1 MARSK
6 GLAKQMDF
14 INILNLTGG
23 ELIGAY
29 TAAYVLCAL
38 GLAMHFGFTGL
49 LNFGQAAFA
58 ALGAYGYAIAT
69 LTFGWPWY
77 SSVLFG
83 LLCSALFA
91 VLLGIP
97 TLRLR
102 ADYLAIVTI
111 ASSQALVS
119 VFGVGQ
125 YRDVTGG
132 SNGLSQFGESFYA
145 MNFLPDQ
152 RFEIGVLTYSSN
164 EVFIRI
170 VAWSL
175 VILCAL
181 LLLILTRSPWGRVLK
196 GIREDE
202 DAIRSLGKNVFAYKL
217 QSLVIG
223 GTFAS
228 LGGMVF
234 VMTSQTNQPVT
245 WGTDF
250 TFMTWTILL
259 LGGAATILGPIIG
272 GMIFFAL
279 LMFLQGIMEG
289 LVNLG
294 LLPFLDVAQVGQ
306 IRFLLVGLVLML
318 LVIFRPQ
325 GIFGNKRETQFNG

>member
-1 MARSK
+1 
-6 GLAKQMDF
+6 MDF
-14 INILNLTGG
+14 LNILNLTGG

-77 SSVLFG
+77 SATLFG
-83 LLCSALFA
+83 LICSALFA
-91 VLLGIP
+91 VALGIP

-145 MNFLPDQ
+145 LNFLPDQ
-152 RFEIGVLTYSSN
+152 RIELGVLTYSSN

-175 VILCAL
+175 VILGAL

-202 DAIRSLGKNVFAYKL
+202 DAIRSLGKNVFVYKL
-217 QSLVIG
+217 QSLIIG

-259 LGGAATILGPIIG
+259 LGGAATILGPIVG
-272 GMIFFAL
+272 GMVFFAL
-279 LMFLQGIMEG
+279 LMFLQNILEG

-294 LLPFLDVAQVGQ
+294 LLPFLDIAQVGQ
-306 IRFLLVGLVLML
+306 IRYLLVGLVLML

-325 GIFGNKRETQFNG
+325 GIFGNKKEMQFNG

>member
-1 MARSK
+1 
-6 GLAKQMDF
+6 MDF
-14 INILNLTGG
+14 VNILNLTGG

-58 ALGAYGYAIAT
+58 ALGAYGYAIST
-69 LTFGWPWY
+69 LTWGFPWY
-77 SSVLFG
+77 SAVLFG
-83 LLCSALFA
+83 LVCSAAFA
-91 VLLGIP
+91 VILGIP

-125 YRDVTGG
+125 YREVTGG
-132 SNGLSQFGESFYA
+132 SNGLSQFGESFYSL
-145 MNFLPDQ
+145 NFLPDE
-152 RFEIGVLTYSSN
+152 RIELGVLTYSSN

-175 VILCAL
+175 VILGAL

-202 DAIRSLGKNVFAYKL
+202 DAIRSLGKNVFVYKL
-217 QSLVIG
+217 QSLIIG

-259 LGGAATILGPIIG
+259 LGGAATILGPIVG
-272 GMIFFAL
+272 GMVFFAL
-279 LMFLQGIMEG
+279 LMFIQNILEG

-294 LLPFLDVAQVGQ
+294 LLPFLDIAQVGQ
-306 IRFLLVGLVLML
+306 IRYLLVGLVLML

-325 GIFGNKRETQFNG
+325 GLFGNKKEMQFNG

>member
-1 MARSK
+1 
-6 GLAKQMDF
+6 
-14 INILNLTGG
+14 
-23 ELIGAY
+23 
-29 TAAYVLCAL
+29 
-38 GLAMHFGFTGL
+38 MHFGFTGL

-77 SSVLFG
+77 SATLFG
-83 LLCSALFA
+83 LVCSALFA
-91 VLLGIP
+91 VALGIP

-145 MNFLPDQ
+145 LNFLPDQ
-152 RFEIGVLTYSSN
+152 RIELGVLTYSSN
-164 EVFIRI
+164 EIFIRI

-175 VILCAL
+175 VILGAL

-202 DAIRSLGKNVFAYKL
+202 DAIRSLGKNVFVYKL
-217 QSLVIG
+217 QSLIIG

-259 LGGAATILGPIIG
+259 LGGAATILGPIVG
-272 GMIFFAL
+272 GMVFFAL
-279 LMFLQGIMEG
+279 LMFLQNILEG

-294 LLPFLDVAQVGQ
+294 LLPFLDIAQVGQ
-306 IRFLLVGLVLML
+306 IRYLLVGLVLML

-325 GIFGNKRETQFNG
+325 GIFGNKKEMQFNG

>member
-1 MARSK
+1 VA
-6 GLAKQMDF
+6 
-14 INILNLTGG
+14 
-23 ELIGAY
+23 
-29 TAAYVLCAL
+29 
-38 GLAMHFGFTGL
+38 
-49 LNFGQAAFA
+49 
-58 ALGAYGYAIAT
+58 
-69 LTFGWPWY
+69 
-77 SSVLFG
+77 
-83 LLCSALFA
+83 
-91 VLLGIP
+91 LGIP

-145 MNFLPDQ
+145 LNFLPDQ
-152 RFEIGVLTYSSN
+152 RIELGVLTYSSN

-175 VILCAL
+175 VILGAL

-202 DAIRSLGKNVFAYKL
+202 DAIRSLGKNVFVYKL
-217 QSLVIG
+217 QSLIIG

-259 LGGAATILGPIIG
+259 LGGAATILGPIVG
-272 GMIFFAL
+272 GMVFFAL
-279 LMFLQGIMEG
+279 LMFLQNILEG

-294 LLPFLDVAQVGQ
+294 LLPFLDIAQVGQ
-306 IRFLLVGLVLML
+306 IRYLLVGLVLML

-325 GIFGNKRETQFNG
+325 GIFGNKKEMQFNG

>member
-1 MARSK
+1 
-6 GLAKQMDF
+6 MDF
-14 INILNLTGG
+14 LNILNLTGG

-77 SSVLFG
+77 SATLFG
-83 LLCSALFA
+83 LVCSALFA
-91 VLLGIP
+91 VALGIP

-145 MNFLPDQ
+145 LNFLPDQ
-152 RFEIGVLTYSSN
+152 RIELGVLTYSSN

-175 VILCAL
+175 VILGAL

-202 DAIRSLGKNVFAYKL
+202 DAIRSLGKNVFVYKL
-217 QSLVIG
+217 QSLIIG

-259 LGGAATILGPIIG
+259 LGGAATILGPIVG
-272 GMIFFAL
+272 GMVFFAL
-279 LMFLQGIMEG
+279 LMFLQNILEG

-294 LLPFLDVAQVGQ
+294 LLPFLDIAQVGQ
-306 IRFLLVGLVLML
+306 IRYLLVGLVLML

-325 GIFGNKRETQFNG
+325 GIFGNKKEMQFNG